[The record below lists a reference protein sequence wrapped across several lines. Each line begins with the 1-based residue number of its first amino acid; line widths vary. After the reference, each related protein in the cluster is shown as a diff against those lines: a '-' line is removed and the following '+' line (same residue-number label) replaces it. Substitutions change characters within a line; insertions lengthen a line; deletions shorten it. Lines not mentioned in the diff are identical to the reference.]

1 MNAPAFN
8 YSRVVDLS
16 RPLDTGPDQ
25 HPWVRYETEIESI
38 VSDPESAPPEGRWY
52 VVTTLRLGGH
62 AGTHVEAPLHA
73 VENGASVGEVPVER
87 FFGEAV
93 VLDLTE
99 VPWGRPLEPEV
110 VQEAAAKAGGIRR
123 GDILFLHFD
132 WDRRKAGEQG
142 HPFPSTEA
150 LEWLVT
156 PDVRLV
162 GIDSSGLE
170 VARAPGS
177 AESPHPVRP
186 GDPADR
192 EPGQPRRAALE
203 PGLRHG
209 DSAAGPEDRRDSPA
223 GARLRGL
230 RFLFP
235 RAPYPARR
243 TSSSCASLNR
253 AISRSLT
260 ASSRKTPIRCAQVM
274 PPSMCVIRY
283 WPSAGSKASR
293 PPTLT

>member
-1 MNAPAFN
+1 MNAPTFN
-8 YSRVVDLS
+8 YSRIVDLS

-110 VQEAAAKAGGIRR
+110 VREAAAKAGGIRR

-132 WDRRKAGEQG
+132 WDRRQAAERG
-142 HPFPSTEA
+142 HPFPSNEA
-150 LEWLVT
+150 LEWLVA
-156 PDVRLV
+156 PDVKLV

-170 VARAPGS
+170 VAG
-177 AESPHPVRP
+177 
-186 GDPADR
+186 
-192 EPGQPRRAALE
+192 
-203 PGLRHG
+203 
-209 DSAAGPEDRRDSPA
+209 RRDLPNHHTLFGRGIPLIESLA
-223 GARLRGL
+223 NLGELR
-230 RFLFP
+230 
-235 RAPYPARR
+235 
-243 TSSSCASLNR
+243 
-253 AISRSLT
+253 
-260 ASSRKTPIRCAQVM
+260 SSRVYVMAIQLPALKTDAIPLRVLAFE
-274 PPSMCVIRY
+274 
-283 WPSAGSKASR
+283 A
-293 PPTLT
+293 